1 MSDLV
6 VIAFPTEAAAEE
18 VRKKLL
24 DIQQEYLIELG
35 DAVVADGSLVTP
47 PWSKAD
53 SK

>member
-24 DIQQEYLIELG
+24 DMRLKPCSQ
-35 DAVVADGSLVTP
+35 AMPHS
-47 PWSKAD
+47 SC
-53 SK
+53 

>member
-24 DIQQEYLIELG
+24 DMQQEYLKMERPCSIR
-35 DAVVADGSLVTP
+35 
-47 PWSKAD
+47 
-53 SK
+53 

>member
-24 DIQQEYLIELG
+24 DMQQEYLIELG
-35 DAVVADGSLVTP
+35 DAQDAGDAQWPG
-47 PWSKAD
+47 AR
-53 SK
+53 